1 MENKPKK
8 RIAFLI
14 PSLTYGGMERV
25 MSLLLNKF
33 SYKNV
38 ELHLIL
44 YGKSREIKYSIPKS
58 INIHRPSFSY
68 SETNRFIF
76 TLKTILY
83 LRKEI
88 KNIKPDSILSFGEY
102 WNSLVL
108 LSLLNLKYPIYISDR
123 SQPNKDLGKIQNKLR
138 NFLYPK
144 ATGYIAQTIKA
155 SEIAAKNK
163 WNSNITVIGNPIKQ
177 NSIQDFGNRDN
188 IILTVG
194 RLIPTKHID
203 ELIEIFRIVNAKDW
217 KLVIVGG
224 NSKKLNL
231 LEEYTVLV
239 QKLGLNGRIEL
250 IGATSNVEEYYKKAK
265 IFAFTSISEGFPNVI
280 GEAMSF
286 GLPVIAY
293 DCIAGPS
300 DLIQEGETGFLIKE
314 KDKESYVEKLK
325 LLIRNSDLRSMQGTK
340 ALENIVNF
348 DADHIAEKVFTF
360 ITNNNTP

>member
-1 MENKPKK
+1 MFK
-8 RIAFLI
+8 IVCVI
-14 PSLTYGGMERV
+14 PSLSLGGMEKV
-25 MSLLLNKF
+25 MSVLLNKF
-33 SYKNV
+33 SKKNI
-38 ELHLIL
+38 ELHLVL
-44 YGKSREIKYSIPKS
+44 CGRNREIKYSIPKS
-58 INIHRPSFSY
+58 IIIHRPSFSY

-203 ELIEIFRIVNAKDW
+203 ELIDIFRIVNAKDW
-217 KLVIVGG
+217 KLIIVGG
-224 NSKKLNL
+224 NSKNLNL
-231 LEEYTVLV
+231 LDKYTKLV
-239 QKLGLNGRIEL
+239 QELGLSDSIKL
-250 IGATSNVEEYYKKAK
+250 VGAKSNVEEYYKKAK
-265 IFAFTSISEGFPNVI
+265 IFAFTSSSEGFPNVI
-280 GEAMSF
+280 GEAISY

-293 DCIAGPS
+293 DCTAGPS
-300 DLIQEGETGFLIKE
+300 DLIINEKTGFLIEERDQKT
-314 KDKESYVEKLK
+314 YIEKLNM
-325 LLIRNSDLRSMQGTK
+325 LIQNENLRSMQGK
-340 ALENIVNF
+340 KSLENIVNF
-348 DADHIAEKVFTF
+348 DADHIAKKVFNF
-360 ITNNNTP
+360 ITKNNTP